1 MRLYHFSE
9 DPDIARFDPHV
20 PAAQP
25 AAPPLVWA
33 IDEEH
38 APHYLFPRDCPRVCF
53 WVGPGTTPADRERF
67 FAHTRARKVIA
78 VETSWL
84 ERVRGATLYEYE
96 NAAGDVRGAGRVG
109 RLLRFDRGRF
119 SDKGRAGGRSADA
132 ARRLRHRAPHHPL
145 AMASPRCPRPIHRAI
160 LHDSNAQCDAQA
172 VRT

>member
-9 DPDIARFDPHV
+9 DPDIARFDPQV

-67 FAHTRARKVIA
+67 FGHTRAREVIA

-96 NAAGDVRGAGRVG
+96 MPPATFAVQDASAGYYVSTEAVSPIKVERVDDPLMWLAASGIE
-109 RLLRFDRGRF
+109 LRITPSLWPLRDALVPSTVRF
-119 SDKGRAGGRSADA
+119 SMIRM
-132 ARRLRHRAPHHPL
+132 H
-145 AMASPRCPRPIHRAI
+145 
-160 LHDSNAQCDAQA
+160 NATPK
-172 VRT
+172 R

>member
-1 MRLYHFSE
+1 VRLYHFSE

-67 FAHTRARKVIA
+67 FGHTRAREVIA

-96 NAAGDVRGAGRVG
+96 MPPATFAVQDASAGYYVWTEAVSPIKVEEVDDPLMRLAAAGIELRITPLLWPLRDALVRSTA
-109 RLLRFDRGRF
+109 RF
-119 SDKGRAGGRSADA
+119 SMIRMMNAMP
-132 ARRLRHRAPHHPL
+132 AR
-145 AMASPRCPRPIHRAI
+145 
-160 LHDSNAQCDAQA
+160 
-172 VRT
+172 T